1 MIIPMN
7 QWTFYV
13 RHHDVP
19 LLRCSQMGG
28 REPLLNV
35 FCARLKQKTP
45 FMDDEAV
52 SFYHTGECYHLWEN
66 PLNQPA
72 TKNDSFERCSF
83 GGLSW
88 DRFSQAS
95 NLEDTDEKHGSPL
108 LNGNG

>member
-1 MIIPMN
+1 
-7 QWTFYV
+7 
-13 RHHDVP
+13 
-19 LLRCSQMGG
+19 
-28 REPLLNV
+28 
-35 FCARLKQKTP
+35 
-45 FMDDEAV
+45 MDDEAV